1 MTPKLGSKK
10 GQITAFIVI
19 GILIL
24 ALAGIFF
31 ASSGK
36 PQVERA
42 EQQASSAL
50 NQLQRKPLVD
60 YITLCLEET
69 TSQAIRLIA
78 GNGGFISPESFM
90 QTDQYRVH
98 YGLVAFESRE
108 PEFSQDDGAY
118 TFGKETVFEKG
129 GVGHPQYPFGKTNLP
144 PLCQPGGPNDVATI
158 VYANPCP
165 AGSYGPRSIQEQLT
179 RYIRQHLTSCINVE
193 NKQRIKDV
201 TGFEVTAEEP
211 EVTLILGE
219 QDVTVTARYPLQI
232 AGEQQKT
239 QVADFSK
246 KLPIRLK
253 RVYGFASDVLKADRL
268 LLDFNISKPGHYGR
282 SKYNDS
288 GLSVQISNPLNET
301 PNSPQQ
307 FDDLVSIVDGGS
319 VVEAQ
324 ALLFNTV
331 RVNRKPVL
339 RWIKDDPIVGPIDPF
354 ETDLVVPIV
363 GGSGQLVIEVI
374 AFDPD
379 EDELTMT
386 IKGWGFDDTGKMI
399 KEPEPVGQPPEED
412 CPKDI
417 AFYQDQGDGFNY
429 LMETCMILE
438 APPDSIWQRETDEA
452 FASSYLKLTHPLIEE
467 DFGYH
472 TLDIK
477 VCDPEGL
484 CDSQTVRI
492 LIVDQIAP

>member
-1 MTPKLGSKK
+1 
-10 GQITAFIVI
+10 
-19 GILIL
+19 
-24 ALAGIFF
+24 
-31 ASSGK
+31 
-36 PQVERA
+36 
-42 EQQASSAL
+42 
-50 NQLQRKPLVD
+50 
-60 YITLCLEET
+60 
-69 TSQAIRLIA
+69 
-78 GNGGFISPESFM
+78 
-90 QTDQYRVH
+90 
-98 YGLVAFESRE
+98 
-108 PEFSQDDGAY
+108 
-118 TFGKETVFEKG
+118 
-129 GVGHPQYPFGKTNLP
+129 
-144 PLCQPGGPNDVATI
+144 
-158 VYANPCP
+158 
-165 AGSYGPRSIQEQLT
+165 
-179 RYIRQHLTSCINVE
+179 
-193 NKQRIKDV
+193 
-201 TGFEVTAEEP
+201 
-211 EVTLILGE
+211 
-219 QDVTVTARYPLQI
+219 
-232 AGEQQKT
+232 
-239 QVADFSK
+239 
-246 KLPIRLK
+246 
-253 RVYGFASDVLKADRL
+253 
-268 LLDFNISKPGHYGR
+268 
-282 SKYNDS
+282 
-288 GLSVQISNPLNET
+288 
-301 PNSPQQ
+301 
-307 FDDLVSIVDGGS
+307 
-319 VVEAQ
+319 
-324 ALLFNTV
+324 
-331 RVNRKPVL
+331 
-339 RWIKDDPIVGPIDPF
+339 GPIDPF

>member
-1 MTPKLGSKK
+1 MNLLSSQK

-78 GNGGFISPESFM
+78 GNGGFITPKSFM

-108 PEFSQDDGAY
+108 PEFSKDDAVY

-144 PLCQPGGPNDVATI
+144 PLCQPGGPNDVATT

-179 RYIRQHLTSCINVE
+179 RYIRQQLTSCINVE
-193 NKQRIKDV
+193 NKQRIKNV

-288 GLSVQISNPLNET
+288 ALSVHVSNPLNESD
-301 PNSPQQ
+301 PNSEQR
-307 FDDLVSIVDGGS
+307 FDDLISIVDGAS

-339 RWIKDDPIVGPIDPF
+339 RWIKDGHVLDPF
-354 ETDLVVPIV
+354 ETDLIVPIV
-363 GGSGQLVIEVI
+363 GDSGQLVIEVI
-374 AFDPD
+374 TFDPD
-379 EDELTMT
+379 EDELNIT
-386 IKGWGFDDTGKMI
+386 IKGWGFDNTGKMI
-399 KEPEPVGQPPEED
+399 KEPEQVGELPED

-417 AFYQDQGDGFNY
+417 SFYQDKGGEEEALQY
-429 LMETCMILE
+429 LTEICMILD
-438 APPDSIWQRETDEA
+438 APPEGIWLKETDGE
-452 FASSYLKLTHPLIEE
+452 FASSYLKLTHQLVEE

-492 LIVDQIAP
+492 LIVDQIPVS

>member
-1 MTPKLGSKK
+1 
-10 GQITAFIVI
+10 
-19 GILIL
+19 
-24 ALAGIFF
+24 
-31 ASSGK
+31 
-36 PQVERA
+36 
-42 EQQASSAL
+42 
-50 NQLQRKPLVD
+50 
-60 YITLCLEET
+60 
-69 TSQAIRLIA
+69 
-78 GNGGFISPESFM
+78 M

-324 ALLFNTV
+324 A
-331 RVNRKPVL
+331 
-339 RWIKDDPIVGPIDPF
+339 
-354 ETDLVVPIV
+354 
-363 GGSGQLVIEVI
+363 
-374 AFDPD
+374 
-379 EDELTMT
+379 
-386 IKGWGFDDTGKMI
+386 
-399 KEPEPVGQPPEED
+399 
-412 CPKDI
+412 
-417 AFYQDQGDGFNY
+417 
-429 LMETCMILE
+429 
-438 APPDSIWQRETDEA
+438 
-452 FASSYLKLTHPLIEE
+452 
-467 DFGYH
+467 
-472 TLDIK
+472 
-477 VCDPEGL
+477 
-484 CDSQTVRI
+484 
-492 LIVDQIAP
+492 

>member
-1 MTPKLGSKK
+1 MNILTSQK

-42 EQQASSAL
+42 EQQASSVL

-60 YITLCLEET
+60 YITLCLEEV

-78 GNGGFISPESFM
+78 GNGGYISPESFM
-90 QTDQYRVH
+90 QTQQYRVH
-98 YGLVAFESRE
+98 YGLVDFELNE
-108 PEFSQDDGAY
+108 AEFPKEDADY
-118 TFGKETVFEKG
+118 TKGKNTMFEKG
-129 GVGHPQYPFGKTNLP
+129 GVGHPQYPFGKVNLP
-144 PLCQPGGPNDVATI
+144 YLCEPGGPNDVEAR

-165 AGSYGPRSIQEQLT
+165 AGSYGPKSIQEQLT
-179 RYIRQHLTSCINVE
+179 RYIRQQLTSCINVE
-193 NKQRIKDV
+193 NKQRIKEV

-211 EVTLILGE
+211 EVSLVLGE
-219 QDVTVTARYPLQI
+219 EDVTVTARYPLQI

-268 LLDFNISKPGHYGR
+268 LLDFNITKPGHYGR

-288 GLSVQISNPLNET
+288 ALSVQVSNPQND
-301 PNSPQQ
+301 PNSPQR
-307 FDDLVSIVDGGS
+307 FDDLLSIVDGGS
-319 VVEAQ
+319 IVEAQ

-339 RWIKDDPIVGPIDPF
+339 RWIKDDKVLEPF
-354 ETDLVVPIV
+354 QTDLIKSFIGDP
-363 GGSGQLVIEVI
+363 LVIEII

-386 IKGWGFDDTGKMI
+386 ITGWGFDDTGKMI
-399 KEPEPVGQPPEED
+399 KEPAPVGQPPEED

-417 AFYQDQGDGFNY
+417 AFYQDPEHGFDY
-429 LMETCMILE
+429 LKETCMILD
-438 APPDSIWQRETDEA
+438 APTQGFWQEETDEE
-452 FASSYLKLTHPLIEE
+452 FPTTYKKFTHQFDAEGA

-472 TLDIK
+472 TININ
-477 VCDPEGL
+477 VCDPAGL
-484 CDSQTVRI
+484 CDSQPVRI
-492 LIVDQIAP
+492 LIVDQIPAP